1 MTTPGPGHPNATEP
15 TGPSD
20 AGDHDTTAG
29 QGGATADGSTL
40 LAQIATTV
48 SKYVILP
55 GPDALVGVVL
65 WIAATH
71 AVPAWHCAPR
81 LVIRAPEKRCGKSR
95 LLDLVEAL
103 CHRPLMTTNASPSAV
118 YRSIGMSPKDP
129 PVLLI
134 DEADA
139 IFGPKAGDHE
149 DLRGLL
155 NAGHQRGRPTLR
167 YDAGTKKVDRIE
179 TFAMAALAGIGA
191 MPDTI
196 EDRAVIIRMRRRAPG
211 ENVAPYRVRRDGPT
225 LADLK
230 DRLNTWVRHHL
241 DALTDAVPDMP
252 VEDRTADTWEPLVA
266 IADLAGGHWPT
277 RARAAVLNLTADRD
291 NITEVSLRV
300 RLLIDIRQAFGVASA
315 LSSTCLVERLR
326 TDPEAPWDDLG
337 PKGLDPRRLS
347 NMLREYD
354 ITPTNHRWQDGT
366 QSKGYDRA
374 DFTDA
379 WNRYCPP
386 PEPLPSQPSQP
397 SQPRSERD
405 GNTTWDGNS
414 RPTPPTRPALTWAGT
429 AGTARDGT
437 PCHACHLPLTHDDGT
452 HTHPTCA

>member
-1 MTTPGPGHPNATEP
+1 MTTPGDSAH
-15 TGPSD
+15 S
-20 AGDHDTTAG
+20 
-29 QGGATADGSTL
+29 
-40 LAQIATTV
+40 ATTDAPDIDGV
-48 SKYVILP
+48 AALDEAAAAIAGYCVLP
-55 GPDALVGVVL
+55 SPEALHAVVL

-167 YDAGTKKVDRIE
+167 YDAGTKSVDEIE

-196 EDRAVIIRMRRRAPG
+196 EDRAVVIRMRRRAPH
-211 ENVAPYRVRRDGPT
+211 ETVAPYRVRRDGPT
-225 LADLK
+225 LAGLK
-230 DRLNTWVRHHL
+230 SHLHAWIRHHL

-277 RARAAVLNLTADRD
+277 RARAAVLHLTADRD
-291 NITEVSLRV
+291 GAGDVSLRV
-300 RLLIDIRQAFGVASA
+300 RLLMDIRDAFGPASA
-315 LSSTCLVERLR
+315 LPSTVLLQRLR
-326 TDPEAPWDDLG
+326 ADDEAPWTDLG
-337 PKGLDPRRLS
+337 PTGLTVRKLAI
-347 NMLREYD
+347 MLREYD
-354 ITPTNHRWQDGT
+354 IAPGNHRWEDGT
-366 QSKGYDRA
+366 QSKGYTRDA
-374 DFTDA
+374 FTDA
-379 WNRYCPP
+379 WSRYCPEHP
-386 PEPLPSQPSQP
+386 QQGDPSQASQA
-397 SQPRSERD
+397 SHRRS
-405 GNTTWDGNS
+405 
-414 RPTPPTRPALTWAGT
+414 
-429 AGTARDGT
+429 ARDGSSLWDGSSVPGGLGGGPGFTFDT
-437 PCHACHLPLTHDDGT
+437 PPKHEGGSSPGAGTTTCITCRDPLSHDDGT
-452 HTHPTCA
+452 HTHPSCA